1 MTRRHVPCDARP
13 MRVWGLAGCAAM
25 LVACGGPT
33 CPSGYVL
40 DDRLGYC
47 VGVDG
52 GEAPV
57 GSARRGKHGPHHRD
71 MQQYLKENAD
81 LRHALD
87 LRVVPD
93 YTTLMRAEQKMNGQ
107 FDVMMTKLLGRLESR
122 QFNITWIGYLSPLR

>member
-1 MTRRHVPCDARP
+1 MNFDNNEINQQIEAARVAYQLARETLP
-13 MRVWGLAGCAAM
+13 RYAHAKSPHYFTFQQLGACALLRAVMRL
-25 LVACGGPT
+25 
-33 CPSGYVL
+33 SF
-40 DDRLGYC
+40 
-47 VGVDG
+47 
-52 GEAPV
+52 
-57 GSARRGKHGPHHRD
+57 RD